1 MSVSKTVTETVA
13 NNSKAAGEP
22 TPPPATASAN
32 LPLQRPYGK
41 IVLTLENCLLPEA
54 KLDQT
59 PSQSDGLDRET
70 ETDLRI
76 LGCELIQTAGILL
89 KLPQVAMATGQVL
102 FQRFFYSKS
111 FVRHSMEA
119 TAMSCICLASKIE
132 EAPRRIRDV
141 INVFHHIKQV
151 RSQRPMI
158 PMILDQHYINL
169 KSQVIKAERRVLK
182 ELGFCVH
189 VKHPHKLIV
198 MYLKYLELEM
208 HQSMMQMAWNFMNDS
223 FRTDVFVRH
232 QPETIAC
239 ACIYLTARKQNIP
252 LPNNP
257 PWFVIFRVSED
268 DMLDVSYRI
277 MALYRRAKPNAEQLD
292 LAVEAL
298 KKQYQEQR
306 KKDRPDTSTPP
317 TVITVDR
324 NNGSHNAWGGFI
336 QRALPPAPNAN
347 SSNTSNATTTTT
359 TTATTSAVTLGG
371 GTVPTAGNNGSTAGT
386 GSIANVHQNTTNSGT
401 NSNNNNNESSSDG
414 AKLLDGDGKRSSR
427 SRSKSETSR
436 SRSKSRS
443 LSRSR
448 SPSRSHSR
456 SRSRTSRS
464 RSKTKTSRSRS
475 RSLVSRSRSRS
486 RSRSAAHSPHYST
499 AEGKTGSGGKRSGK
513 KSRHR
518 SKTPSKLTSST
529 ASKKKLSRHYSSRT
543 PSPDSPQKY
552 KKSDKKYDRRS
563 GRDERGSDNRY
574 TNGTDRDRERDRVK
588 TSNIGT
594 LGAMLEHRER
604 HRDRERER
612 DRERDRVRSDKGG
625 YDRDDYRGR
634 SEKEY
639 RGNGKHDK
647 YSSSRHNSPSHG
659 RHRSSKHERDRSRER
674 DRDRDRR
681 R

>member
-1 MSVSKTVTETVA
+1 MSVSKTITETVTS
-13 NNSKAAGEP
+13 NK
-22 TPPPATASAN
+22 TASAVIAAQA
-32 LPLQRPYGK
+32 PAATGPTPVQRPYGK
-41 IVLTLENCLLPEA
+41 IVLTLENCLLPEV

-59 PSQSDGLDRET
+59 PSQNDGLDRET

-151 RSQRPMI
+151 RSQKPMM

-198 MYLKYLELEM
+198 MYLKYLELEK
-208 HQSMMQMAWNFMNDS
+208 HQNMMQMAWNFMNDS
-223 FRTDVFVRH
+223 FRTDVFVRY

-239 ACIYLTARKQNIP
+239 ACIYLTARKHNIP
-252 LPNNP
+252 LPSSP

-268 DMLDVSYRI
+268 DMLDVCYRI
-277 MALYRRAKPNAEQLD
+277 MALYKRGKPNAEQLEE
-292 LAVEAL
+292 AVEAL
-298 KKQYQEQR
+298 KKKYQEQR
-306 KKDRPDTSTPP
+306 KKDRPEANPAAAAP

-336 QRALPPAPNAN
+336 QRAMPLPLNSSGNASNAN
-347 SSNTSNATTTTT
+347 SGGSNAA
-359 TTATTSAVTLGG
+359 TAGGVAGG
-371 GTVPTAGNNGSTAGT
+371 GTNA
-386 GSIANVHQNTTNSGT
+386 
-401 NSNNNNNESSSDG
+401 NSNNAGLNNNESDAG
-414 AKLLDGDGKRSSR
+414 GPTADGKKSR
-427 SRSKSETSR
+427 SRSKSLSKS

-443 LSRSR
+443 PRSMSRSMSRSR
-448 SPSRSHSR
+448 SRGTRSRSRTSHSR
-456 SRSRTSRS
+456 SRS
-464 RSKTKTSRSRS
+464 KTRTSRSRS
-475 RSLVSRSRSRS
+475 RSVVSRSRSRS
-486 RSRSAAHSPHYST
+486 RSPHSPHYPT
-499 AEGKTGSGGKRSGK
+499 EKGGSRRTSK

-518 SKTPSKLTSST
+518 SRTPTKISSS
-529 ASKKKLSRHYSSRT
+529 AKKKSSRHYSSRS
-543 PSPDSPQKY
+543 PSPESPQKY

-563 GRDERGSDNRY
+563 GRGGEDRNNDNRY
-574 TNGTDRDRERDRVK
+574 TNGSERDRDRSKGTSNSLDHSRNRDRD
-588 TSNIGT
+588 
-594 LGAMLEHRER
+594 
-604 HRDRERER
+604 RDRM
-612 DRERDRVRSDKGG
+612 RSDGGKVGSGGGGG
-625 YDRDDYRGR
+625 YDRDDYRR
-634 SEKEY
+634 SEKDY

-647 YSSSRHNSPSHG
+647 YGSSRHSDSSS
-659 RHRSSKHERDRSRER
+659 RHRSSKHERERSR

>member
-1 MSVSKTVTETVA
+1 MSVSKTITETVT
-13 NNSKAAGEP
+13 NSK
-22 TPPPATASAN
+22 TASAVIGAQA
-32 LPLQRPYGK
+32 PPAASATMPVQRPYGK
-41 IVLTLENCLLPEA
+41 IVLTLENCLLPEV

-59 PSQSDGLDRET
+59 PSQNDGLDRET

-151 RSQRPMI
+151 RSQKPMI

-198 MYLKYLELEM
+198 MYLKYLELEK
-208 HQSMMQMAWNFMNDS
+208 HQNMMQMAWNFMNDS
-223 FRTDVFVRH
+223 FRTDVFVRY

-239 ACIYLTARKQNIP
+239 ACIYLTARKHNIP
-252 LPNNP
+252 LPNSP

-268 DMLDVSYRI
+268 DMLDVCYRI
-277 MALYRRAKPNAEQLD
+277 MALYKRGKPNAEQLEE
-292 LAVEAL
+292 AVEAL
-298 KKQYQEQR
+298 KKKYQEQR
-306 KKDRPDTSTPP
+306 KKDRPEASAVAAP

-336 QRALPPAPNAN
+336 QRAMPLPLN
-347 SSNTSNATTTTT
+347 SSGNT
-359 TTATTSAVTLGG
+359 G
-371 GTVPTAGNNGSTAGT
+371 
-386 GSIANVHQNTTNSGT
+386 TTNSGGSNT
-401 NSNNNNNESSSDG
+401 AAAAIGGVANSGSNANSGTTGLNNNEPDAAAGSL
-414 AKLLDGDGKRSSR
+414 ADGKKSR
-427 SRSKSETSR
+427 SRSKSLSKS

-443 LSRSR
+443 RSGSRSVSRSR
-448 SPSRSHSR
+448 SRGSR
-456 SRSRTSRS
+456 SRSRTSHSRS
-464 RSKTKTSRSRS
+464 RSKTRTSRSRS
-475 RSLVSRSRSRS
+475 RSIASRSRSRS
-486 RSRSAAHSPHYST
+486 RSPHSPHYST
-499 AEGKTGSGGKRSGK
+499 EKGGSRRTSK

-518 SKTPSKLTSST
+518 SRTPVKVSSS
-529 ASKKKLSRHYSSRT
+529 AKKKSSRHYSSRS

-552 KKSDKKYDRRS
+552 KKSSSDKKYDRRS
-563 GRDERGSDNRY
+563 GREDRNNDNRY
-574 TNGTDRDRERDRVK
+574 TNGSDRDRDRSKGMSNSMDHSRSNRDRD
-588 TSNIGT
+588 N
-594 LGAMLEHRER
+594 
-604 HRDRERER
+604 RDRM
-612 DRERDRVRSDKGG
+612 RSDSGKVGSGGG
-625 YDRDDYRGR
+625 YDRDDYRR
-634 SEKEY
+634 SEKDY

-647 YSSSRHNSPSHG
+647 YGSSRHSDSSS
-659 RHRSSKHERDRSRER
+659 RHRSSKHERERSR

>member
-1 MSVSKTVTETVA
+1 MSVSKTITETVTS
-13 NNSKAAGEP
+13 SK
-22 TPPPATASAN
+22 TASAVIAAQAPGAAASTS
-32 LPLQRPYGK
+32 LPVQRPYGK
-41 IVLTLENCLLPEA
+41 IVLTLENCLLPEV

-59 PSQSDGLDRET
+59 PSQNDGLDRET

-151 RSQRPMI
+151 RSQKPMI

-198 MYLKYLELEM
+198 MYLKYLELEK
-208 HQSMMQMAWNFMNDS
+208 HQNMMQMAWNFMNDS
-223 FRTDVFVRH
+223 FRTDVFVRY

-239 ACIYLTARKQNIP
+239 ACIYLTARKHNIP
-252 LPNNP
+252 LPNSP

-268 DMLDVSYRI
+268 DMLDVCFRI
-277 MALYRRAKPNAEQLD
+277 MALYKRGKPNAEQLEE
-292 LAVEAL
+292 AVEAL
-298 KKQYQEQR
+298 KKKYQEQR
-306 KKDRPDTSTPP
+306 KKDRPETNAAAAAVTAP

-336 QRALPPAPNAN
+336 QRAMPLPLNSSGNAGTTNSSGSNAAAGTGGVANSGSNAN
-347 SSNTSNATTTTT
+347 SSTT
-359 TTATTSAVTLGG
+359 G
-371 GTVPTAGNNGSTAGT
+371 
-386 GSIANVHQNTTNSGT
+386 I
-401 NSNNNNNESSSDG
+401 NNNESDAG
-414 AKLLDGDGKRSSR
+414 QLADGKKSR
-427 SRSKSETSR
+427 SRSKSLSKS

-443 LSRSR
+443 RSGSRSVSRSR
-448 SPSRSHSR
+448 SPGTRSRSRTSHSR
-456 SRSRTSRS
+456 SRS
-464 RSKTKTSRSRS
+464 KTRTSRSRS
-475 RSLVSRSRSRS
+475 RSIASRSRSRS
-486 RSRSAAHSPHYST
+486 RSPRSPHYTTEKS
-499 AEGKTGSGGKRSGK
+499 GSRRTSK

-518 SKTPSKLTSST
+518 SRTPVKVSSS
-529 ASKKKLSRHYSSRT
+529 AKKKSSRHYTSRS
-543 PSPDSPQKY
+543 PSPDTPQEY
-552 KKSDKKYDRRS
+552 KKSSSDKKYDRRS
-563 GRDERGSDNRY
+563 GREDRSNENRY
-574 TNGTDRDRERDRVK
+574 TNGSDRDRDRSKGMSNSMDHTRNRDRD
-588 TSNIGT
+588 
-594 LGAMLEHRER
+594 
-604 HRDRERER
+604 RDRM
-612 DRERDRVRSDKGG
+612 RSDSGKVGGSGGG
-625 YDRDDYRGR
+625 YDRDDYRR
-634 SEKEY
+634 SEKDY

-647 YSSSRHNSPSHG
+647 YGSSRHSDSSG
-659 RHRSSKHERDRSRER
+659 RHRSSKHERERSR